1 MKLEHFVLVQLN
13 FWVLCKMGSR
23 VPDNVIIS
31 RISLKLE
38 VNSGVG

>member
-13 FWVLCKMGSR
+13 FWIRKVGSQ
-23 VPDNVIIS
+23 VSDNVIIS

>member
-1 MKLEHFVLVQLN
+1 MKLEHFVLVKLK
-13 FWVLCKMGSR
+13 FWVLCKVGSQ

-38 VNSGVG
+38 VNSGGG